1 MRILP
6 KIIRTVF
13 ITVLFLMLAFP
24 TSQATEKLRVLIIGA
39 HPDDAEKAGGTAA
52 KYITLGHTVQL
63 VSVTN
68 GDAGHHEI
76 GGAPLAQR
84 RQAEAKQAGA
94 AIGAEY
100 LVLDNHDGEL
110 MPSLENRRQIIRVIR
125 EFRPDLIFTHRPND
139 YHPDHRYTSILV
151 QDAAYMVMVPNI
163 VAGTPALKK
172 NPVIM
177 YLSDH
182 FTKPN
187 PFTADVVIGIDEVID
202 KKIDMYHS
210 HTSQMYEWLPWVAGY
225 LDDVPSDL
233 SARRD
238 WLAERRVKPQARR
251 LADQHRDRLIALY
264 GPEKG
269 SKIRF
274 AEAFQKSE
282 YGGPITN
289 ENLKI
294 LFPFFE

>member
-6 KIIRTVF
+6 KIIRTLF
-13 ITVLFLMLAFP
+13 MTVLVLMLAFP
-24 TSQATEKLRVLIIGA
+24 TSQASEKLRVLIIGA

-52 KYITLGHTVQL
+52 KYIALGHTVQL

-163 VAGTPALKK
+163 VSGTPALKK

-187 PFTADVVIGIDEVID
+187 PFTADVVVGIDEVID

-225 LDDVPSDL
+225 LDEVPSDL
-233 SARRD
+233 SARRN
-238 WLAERRVKPQARR
+238 WLAERRVRPQAQR
-251 LADQHRDRLIALY
+251 LADQYRDRLIALY